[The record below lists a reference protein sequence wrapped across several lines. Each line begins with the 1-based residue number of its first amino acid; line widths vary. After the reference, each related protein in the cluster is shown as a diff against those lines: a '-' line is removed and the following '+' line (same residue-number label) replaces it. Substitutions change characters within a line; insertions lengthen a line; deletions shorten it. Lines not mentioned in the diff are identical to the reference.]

1 MKYEIIRVE
10 AEAMTN
16 ADDLIALLEEG
27 YNIISTGGG
36 ANGGGCFIVYVL
48 ARPDQ
53 SDSKM
58 IAEVAKFNSAVKE
71 LENLI

>member
-48 ARPDQ
+48 AK
-53 SDSKM
+53 SE
-58 IAEVAKFNSAVKE
+58 IHEE
-71 LENLI
+71 